1 MDHTKPP
8 VRAIISCTSCRRKKL
23 RCDRLR
29 PCGSCVKRSLE
40 CEYLNPAPFTR
51 NAGTATRSTKQLNQ
65 RVKELEELVNVL
77 GKARNTAQPHSQVQE
92 EQGLHDADDAISSS
106 LGRIQVGGMS
116 TSYVSGAHWAALQ
129 HSIAEIRECLDDD
142 TAVNT
147 DGPALLLG
155 LCPPANK
162 EDFLAIIPP
171 KAMVDRLVSR
181 FFNSMEPGVLLFHSP
196 TFQKEY
202 NNFWRRPQ
210 DISLTWLGMLFSM
223 MCLAIRLHQRSEA
236 ESSNG
241 IENPEE
247 ACNAFRLHAAY
258 CLIKD
263 RYTIPSKY
271 TIEALLTYA
280 QCEYFRSAD
289 AQHENWVMFGVIL
302 RLAMHVGLHRD
313 GLRFTGLSCFEV
325 EMRRRVWAFII
336 QADALSSFQSGLP
349 RMLHKGIAD
358 TKLPRNL
365 LDEDF
370 DENTTI
376 LPPSRPDTDATPL
389 SYVIAKSEIA
399 TAFAQITDLVASTEV
414 PSFQSVIELDMQ
426 LNKAHAAIP
435 AHLKFRDVGQSVT
448 DLPYIIMRRYSLEIL
463 YQKSRCILH
472 RQYLSEGRLDPIYA
486 KSRHSCIDAATNL
499 LHHQAELDA
508 HIQPG
513 GTLYHSKWFLSSLAT
528 HDFILA
534 AMVLCLELHLSKDSD
549 QPEDLR
555 TKDSFLS
562 ALQVSHD
569 IWGKYKEYSA
579 EATKAWRSISIML
592 SKVNATP
599 IDVAT
604 PSTGQATKIDRP
616 FSNNGLEPS
625 ADRPDWHDFATNR
638 IEFDHTMALDMAR
651 PDEAIT
657 QNSIWDF
664 SGNIDWL
671 QFDLT
676 VQSLDLS
683 GGIVGEGGEIFS
695 N

>member
-8 VRAIISCTSCRRKKL
+8 VRAIISCTTCRRKKL

-29 PCGSCVKRSLE
+29 PCGSCTKRSLE
-40 CEYLNPAPFTR
+40 CEYLNPAPVTR
-51 NAGTATRSTKQLNQ
+51 NTGTATRSTKQLNQ

-77 GKARNTAQPHSQVQE
+77 GKAKNTAQLGNHIEFQS
-92 EQGLHDADDAISSS
+92 ADDAIASS
-106 LGRIQVGGMS
+106 LGRIQVGETS

-142 TAVNT
+142 TAINT
-147 DGPALLLG
+147 DGPALLVG

-162 EDFLAIIPP
+162 EDFLAIVPP
-171 KAMVDRLVSR
+171 KAVVDRLVSR

-202 NNFWRRPQ
+202 NNFWRQPQ
-210 DISLTWLGMLFSM
+210 DVSLTWLSLLFSM
-223 MCLAIRLHQRSEA
+223 MCLAISLHQRSEG
-236 ESSNG
+236 ESANG
-241 IENPEE
+241 IEDPEE

-280 QCEYFRSAD
+280 QCEYFRSVD

-313 GLRFTGLSCFEV
+313 GSRFPGLSCFEV

-358 TKLPRNL
+358 TQLPRNL

-370 DENTTI
+370 DENMII

-399 TAFAQITDLVASTEV
+399 TAFAQITDLVASKEV
-414 PSFQSVIELDMQ
+414 FSFQSVVELDIQ
-426 LNKAHAAIP
+426 LNKALAAIP
-435 AHLKFRDVGQSVT
+435 AHLKFREVGQSVT

-472 RQYLSEGRLDPIYA
+472 RQYLSEGRLSPVYA
-486 KSRHSCIDAATNL
+486 KSRHSCIDAAKKL
-499 LHHQAELDA
+499 LQHQAELDA

-534 AMVLCLELHLSKDSD
+534 AMILCLELHHLSQSD
-549 QPEDLR
+549 QPEGLN
-555 TKDSFLS
+555 TKAELLS

-569 IWGKYKEYSA
+569 IWGKYKEASA
-579 EATKAWRSISIML
+579 EAMKAWRSISIML
-592 SKVNATP
+592 DKLNAISFGSHAP
-599 IDVAT
+599 
-604 PSTGQATKIDRP
+604 PSGDTSIDRL
-616 FSNNGLEPS
+616 SLNNSLQRGF
-625 ADRPDWHDFATNR
+625 DRLHWHDPAANQ
-638 IEFDHTMALDMAR
+638 IEFDHHTALDR
-651 PDEAIT
+651 TLPDEVMLDKD
-657 QNSIWDF
+657 IWDF
-664 SGNIDWL
+664 SGNIDWV
-671 QFDLT
+671 QFDSI
-676 VQSLDLS
+676 VQSLDLA
-683 GGIVGEGGEIFS
+683 GEVVREDGEIFS
-695 N
+695 T

>member
-1 MDHTKPP
+1 MFLSVYPTTTDWK
-8 VRAIISCTSCRRKKL
+8 
-23 RCDRLR
+23 
-29 PCGSCVKRSLE
+29 
-40 CEYLNPAPFTR
+40 Y
-51 NAGTATRSTKQLNQ
+51 Q
-65 RVKELEELVNVL
+65 
-77 GKARNTAQPHSQVQE
+77 
-92 EQGLHDADDAISSS
+92 
-106 LGRIQVGGMS
+106 
-116 TSYVSGAHWAALQ
+116 
-129 HSIAEIRECLDDD
+129 IAEIRECLDDD
-142 TAVNT
+142 DSAAQTLNT

-155 LCPPANK
+155 LCPPADK

-171 KAMVDRLVSR
+171 KVAVDRLVSR

-202 NNFWRRPQ
+202 DDFWRQPQ
-210 DISLTWLGMLFSM
+210 DISLTWLSILFSM
-223 MCLAIRLHQRSEA
+223 MCLAISLHQRSEG
-236 ESSNG
+236 ESANG
-241 IENPEE
+241 IGDPEE

-313 GLRFTGLSCFEV
+313 GSRFPGLSCFEV
-325 EMRRRVWAFII
+325 EMRRRVWAFMI

-365 LDEDF
+365 LDEDLN
-370 DENTTI
+370 ENTTI
-376 LPPSRPDTDATPL
+376 LPPGRPDTDATPL

-399 TAFAQITDLVASTEV
+399 TAFALITDTVTSTEASTYR
-414 PSFQSVIELDMQ
+414 SVIELDIE

-448 DLPYIIMRRYSLEIL
+448 DLPFIIMRRYSLEIL

-472 RQYLSEGRLDPIYA
+472 RQYLCEGRLNPVHA
-486 KSRHSCIDAATNL
+486 KSRHNCIDAATKL

-513 GTLYHSKWFLSSLAT
+513 GTLCHSKWFLSSLAT

-534 AMVLCLELHLSKDSD
+534 AMILCLELHHLSQNSEQP

-555 TKDSFLS
+555 TKAEFLS
-562 ALQVSHD
+562 ALKVSRD
-569 IWGKYKEYSA
+569 IWSKYKEVSA
-579 EATKAWRSISIML
+579 EAMKAWRSISIML
-592 SKVNATP
+592 GKLNATL
-599 IDVAT
+599 IDIDT
-604 PSTGQATKIDRP
+604 PSISGQGTSTDRP
-616 FSNNGLEPS
+616 GLNHSLQPGS
-625 ADRPDWHDFATNR
+625 DGLDWRNPATNR
-638 IEFDHTMALDMAR
+638 IEVDHTMALDMALS
-651 PDEAIT
+651 DEEML
-657 QNSIWDF
+657 NKSIWDF

-671 QFDLT
+671 QFDST
-676 VQSLDLS
+676 VQSLELS
-683 GGIVGEGGEIFS
+683 
-695 N
+695 